1 MFDGGSFI
9 MQQSRSNI
17 ETTYNNKL
25 IERAYIQNFNNILNK
40 FNGKFV
46 EGNEEALYNILDEFK
61 PYIYGQFNLEIIS
74 MLKRMNRFIITNE
87 RYLPKYYFYCGQAY
101 HYLNE
106 QEESKKYFRLA
117 ISYGM
122 KYKQY
127 RIVAYSIWNSE
138 LPSFKEKDIVH
149 ADHISRIVAIFY
161 NMDESLNDDYNRCF
175 LAHLSAAYRFNQ
187 FDYVDYLF
195 EKVEHIIPMYCKDWV
210 DLMVLKASVYRQR
223 KQFIQAF
230 EILSELYPQLNKGIV
245 KAITIPNILKEIRL
259 LSEHFDDINESTQ
272 VKNQLLKGYL
282 EFINKNQGVT
292 YDIEQIQ
299 SGKFPFVVE
308 KNIFI
313 EKAEKLLSKDNDSLF
328 ICIDL
333 KTNMVPKNI
342 LKHVQLKALND
353 IYNSLSQKTIVSCVL
368 SEETLVMILENEDH
382 IEMRLEKIL
391 SLVKDQQL
399 SMVVSDIFHFTVLS
413 NRKYEV
419 YNYNEAQNLAN
430 AFFYYE
436 LCKRV

>member
-1 MFDGGSFI
+1 MGGPFI
-9 MQQSRSNI
+9 MQQSRLNI
-17 ETTYNNKL
+17 ETTYNSKL
-25 IERAYIQNFNNILNK
+25 LERAYIQNFNSILNK
-40 FNGKFV
+40 FNAIFV
-46 EGNEEALYNILDEFK
+46 EQNVEELYNILDEFK

-74 MLKRMNRFIITNE
+74 MLKRMNYLIITKE
-87 RYLPKYYFYCGQAY
+87 QYLPKYYFFCGQAY

-127 RIVAYSIWNSE
+127 RIVSYSIWNSE
-138 LPSFKEKDIVH
+138 IASFKDKNISH
-149 ADHISRIVAIFY
+149 ADQLSRLVAIFY
-161 NMDESLNDDYNRCF
+161 NMDESLHDDYNRSL
-175 LAHLSAAYRFNQ
+175 LAHFSAAHRFNQ
-187 FDYVDYLF
+187 LDYVEHLVQ
-195 EKVEHIIPMYCKDWV
+195 KVEPIIPKYCKDWV
-210 DLMVLKASVYRQR
+210 DLMVLKASVFRQR

-230 EILSELYPQLNKGIV
+230 EILSELYPRLNKRIV
-245 KAITIPNILKEIRL
+245 KAKTIPNILQEIRL
-259 LSEHFDDINESTQ
+259 LSEHFYEINETTQ

-282 EFINKNQGVT
+282 EFIKKNKGFT
-292 YDIEQIQ
+292 YEIEQIQ
-299 SGKFPFVVE
+299 SSEFPFVIE

-313 EKAEKLLSKDNDSLF
+313 EKAEKILSKENNSLF

-333 KTNMVPKNI
+333 KTNIVPKNI
-342 LKHVQLKALND
+342 LKHVQLKALNE
-353 IYNSLSQKTIVSCVL
+353 IYTSLSQKTIVSCVL
-368 SEETLVMILENEDH
+368 SDETLVMILENEDH

-391 SLVKDQQL
+391 SLVKEQQL
-399 SMVVSDIFHFTVLS
+399 SMVASELFHFTVLS

-419 YNYNEAQNLAN
+419 YNYNDAQNLAN